1 MSRLSLAQKT
11 GAQVSGYFQES
22 WLLVSV
28 GRHVDFSGDSE
39 LTRHPPRAEL
49 ANLWGGWDDRNKRA
63 IDLSSSLAPA
73 WNLGFLIFQ
82 HSSNFQK
89 GQIT

>member
-28 GRHVDFSGDSE
+28 GRHVDFSGDS
-39 LTRHPPRAEL
+39 
-49 ANLWGGWDDRNKRA
+49 D
-63 IDLSSSLAPA
+63 
-73 WNLGFLIFQ
+73 
-82 HSSNFQK
+82 
-89 GQIT
+89 